1 MRIAL
6 ITDAWLPQVN
16 GVVTTLGHVVRQ
28 LEAMGDEVLV
38 VQPQLFRTY
47 PCPRYPE
54 IRLAWAPGRKVRALL
69 REFAPE
75 AIHIATEGP
84 LGIAARL
91 HCGRRGLRFNTS
103 YHTQF
108 PQYLRRYAGIPEGWT
123 YRVMRWFH
131 GRANATL
138 VPTNRVKD
146 ELDAHGFTNVRVWT
160 RGVDT
165 DLFRP
170 GDKSF
175 LEGERPLSLYVG
187 RIARE
192 KNIEAFLEAEVPG
205 TKYLVGDGP
214 ARASLEKQYPAARF
228 VGVKKGE
235 DLARHY
241 AAADVFV
248 FPSRTDTF
256 GVVMLEAMACGVPV
270 AAYPVTGPID
280 VVSPGVSGSL
290 NEDLATAM
298 REALKIDP
306 ASCLRYAQG
315 FSWRRCAEM
324 FREALRVSES

>member
-16 GVVTTLGHVVRQ
+16 GVVTTLGHVVRH

-84 LGIAARL
+84 LGIAARR

-108 PQYLRRYAGIPEGWT
+108 PQYLSRYAGIPEGWT

-138 VPTNRVKD
+138 VPTARIKD

-192 KNIEAFLEAEVPG
+192 KNIEAFLEADLPG

-228 VGVKKGE
+228 VGVKTGE
-235 DLARHY
+235 EVARHY

-280 VVSPGVSGSL
+280 VVKAGVSGAL
-290 NEDLATAM
+290 DDDLATAM

-324 FREALRVSES
+324 FREALPIRK

>member
-1 MRIAL
+1 M
-6 ITDAWLPQVN
+6 TDAWLPQVN

-38 VQPQLFRTY
+38 INPQLFRTY
-47 PCPRYPE
+47 PMPRYPE
-54 IRLAWAPGRKVRALL
+54 IRLAWFPGRKVRRLL
-69 REFAPE
+69 REFKPE

-84 LGIAARL
+84 LGIAARFY
-91 HCGRRGLRFNTS
+91 CGRHRLAFNTS

-108 PQYLRRYAGIPEGWT
+108 PQYLKKYTGVPAAWT

-138 VPTNRVKD
+138 VPTARVKE
-146 ELDAHGFTNVRVWT
+146 ELDEQGFANVLVWT

-165 DLFRP
+165 DLFKP

-175 LEGERPLSLYVG
+175 LPGERPIMLSVG
-187 RIARE
+187 RVARE
-192 KNIEAFLEAEVPG
+192 KNIEAFLEADVPG
-205 TKYLVGDGP
+205 TKYIVGDGP
-214 ARASLEKQYPAARF
+214 ARAGLERKYPDAHF
-228 VGVKKGE
+228 VGVKRGE
-235 DLARHY
+235 ELARHY

-270 AAYPVTGPID
+270 AAYPVTGPVD
-280 VVSPGVSGSL
+280 VVSPGVSGVL
-290 NEDLATAM
+290 DEDLVTAI
-298 REALKIDP
+298 RGALKIDP
-306 ASCLRYAQG
+306 RSTLEYAQG

-324 FREALRVSES
+324 FSDALKPTVSESNV